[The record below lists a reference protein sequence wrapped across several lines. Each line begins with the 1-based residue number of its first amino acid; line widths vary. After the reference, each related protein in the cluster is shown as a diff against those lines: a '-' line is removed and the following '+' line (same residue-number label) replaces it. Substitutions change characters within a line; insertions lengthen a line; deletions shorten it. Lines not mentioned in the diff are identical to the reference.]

1 MELKD
6 GDYRVP
12 VRGKTTRIHYME
24 LKAVRLAIG
33 LMCIVLQESITWSWK
48 EGWAYEE
55 MEGWAFSKNPLHGIE
70 SWSLPLSE
78 SI

>member
-33 LMCIVLQESITWSWK
+33 LMCIVLQESITWSC
-48 EGWAYEE
+48 GV
-55 MEGWAFSKNPLHGIE
+55 FPSLSLFNGIE
-70 SWSLPLSE
+70 S
-78 SI
+78 